1 MVGTYPDMNY
11 IFFRGIPKM
20 IQVADDVHRLTDYI
34 MDLRNM
40 TIGLVC
46 FSFIGVIFLFL
57 RHIQK
62 RNSTDMREKMILADH
77 SDNLGKLMQS
87 HNGTYRSYSDPWHS
101 SETKT
106 STVILEKE
114 LSGKT
119 TSTATKMKA
128 KEFAKNTK
136 FANDENRTNE
146 SPFKGL
152 KC

>member
-40 TIGLVC
+40 TIGL
-46 FSFIGVIFLFL
+46 
-57 RHIQK
+57 
-62 RNSTDMREKMILADH
+62 
-77 SDNLGKLMQS
+77 NLGKLMQS